1 MTEAYKETIERIL
14 PIAKQFI
21 SNYNIQYPIKD
32 SVELLSNMGYYIVK
46 AQAPNNLS
54 GFYMKKDKYPFIFVN
69 TRHSKGRQNFSLWH
83 EVYHHYMGHQ
93 NGISEFNP
101 ESLVEREAEIFA
113 GIVLLPNSEIEKW
126 MDKEKDIMR
135 PEVLARM
142 SVYYQM
148 SFNAVM
154 IRAMQLNPIPYEK
167 YQQLKALSRKDHSK
181 QLYAIYTENNLET
194 DILEPTNDIQI
205 SQNIMTILEK
215 NYNNGLTTGAKINEM
230 IQRIEVLNN
239 ET

>member
-1 MTEAYKETIERIL
+1 MTEKYKETIERIL
-14 PIAKQFI
+14 PIAEQFI
-21 SNYNIQYPIKD
+21 LDHNIQYPIQH
-32 SVELLSNMGYYIVK
+32 SVEQLSNMGYYIVK

-54 GFYMKKDKYPFIFVN
+54 GFYMEKDKYPFIFVN
-69 TRHSKGRQNFSLWH
+69 TSHSKGRQNFSLWH

-113 GIVLLPNSEIEKW
+113 GIVLLPNSEIKKW
-126 MDKEKDIMR
+126 MNKEKDIMK

-154 IRAMQLNPIPYEK
+154 IRVMQMNPIPYEK
-167 YQQLKALSRKDHSK
+167 YQRLKALSQKDHVE
-181 QLYAIYTENNLET
+181 QLYAIYTDNNLET
-194 DILEPTNDIQI
+194 DILEPTKDIQI
-205 SQNIMTILEK
+205 SRNIMTILEK
-215 NYNNGLTTGAKINEM
+215 NYTDGLTTGTKINE
-230 IQRIEVLNN
+230 IINKIEVLNN
-239 ET
+239 EI

>member
-1 MTEAYKETIERIL
+1 MTEVYKETIERIL

-69 TRHSKGRQNFSLWH
+69 TSHSKGRQNFSLWH

-154 IRAMQLNPIPYEK
+154 IRAMQLNSDT
-167 YQQLKALSRKDHSK
+167 LRKISTTQSIISK
-181 QLYAIYTENNLET
+181 G
-194 DILEPTNDIQI
+194 PF
-205 SQNIMTILEK
+205 
-215 NYNNGLTTGAKINEM
+215 
-230 IQRIEVLNN
+230 
-239 ET
+239 

>member
-1 MTEAYKETIERIL
+1 
-14 PIAKQFI
+14 
-21 SNYNIQYPIKD
+21 
-32 SVELLSNMGYYIVK
+32 
-46 AQAPNNLS
+46 
-54 GFYMKKDKYPFIFVN
+54 
-69 TRHSKGRQNFSLWH
+69 
-83 EVYHHYMGHQ
+83 
-93 NGISEFNP
+93 
-101 ESLVEREAEIFA
+101 
-113 GIVLLPNSEIEKW
+113 
-126 MDKEKDIMR
+126 MR

-194 DILEPTNDIQI
+194 GILEPTNDIQI

-215 NYNNGLTTGAKINEM
+215 IIMMG
-230 IQRIEVLNN
+230 
-239 ET
+239 